1 MSLNSE
7 ERQVM
12 VTLEYEKAI
21 TIYQQ
26 IDDYLSLGHWSTI
39 ANRLYYSVF
48 HAVAALL
55 INDGHQVG
63 THKGTI
69 GLFGLHYIKTGI
81 LPVEY
86 SHLYSQ
92 LQMLRNNSDYN
103 CYFNVTKD
111 DIEPL
116 LEPAGRLIN
125 AIGALLGKG
134 TETLDS

>member
-7 ERQVM
+7 ERPIM
-12 VTLEYEKAI
+12 VSLEYEKAQ
-21 TIYQQ
+21 TIFGQ
-26 IDDYLSLGHWSTI
+26 IEDYRNLGHWSTI
-39 ANRLYYSVF
+39 ANRLYYSIF
-48 HAVAALL
+48 HAVSALL
-55 INDGHQVG
+55 ISDGHLVN

-69 GLFGLHYIKTGI
+69 GLFGLHYVKTGI

-103 CYFNVTKD
+103 CYFNVTQD

-116 LEPAGRLIN
+116 LEPAGRFIK
-125 AIGALLGKG
+125 AIGELIDKNNNA
-134 TETLDS
+134 T